1 MMRLIVLLKVKW
13 SVQLL
18 IDFVSV
24 AFMSHI
30 VFSGFLTMYDTN
42 QAEKPQ
48 RMVRGLKFGI
58 YAVEGYCTIYA
69 LKIKAMI
76 SCR

>member
-1 MMRLIVLLKVKW
+1 MHKADFLMMPLIVLLKSNGLYKV
-13 SVQLL
+13 L

-30 VFSGFLTMYDTN
+30 MFSGFLTMYDTN

-58 YAVEGYCTIYA
+58 
-69 LKIKAMI
+69 
-76 SCR
+76 